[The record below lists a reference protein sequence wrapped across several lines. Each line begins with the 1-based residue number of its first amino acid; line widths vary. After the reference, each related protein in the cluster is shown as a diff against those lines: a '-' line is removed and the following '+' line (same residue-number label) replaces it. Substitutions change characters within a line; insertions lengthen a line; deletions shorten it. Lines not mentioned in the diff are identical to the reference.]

1 MTTSG
6 TTSFNLDIDELF
18 QEAYERIG
26 IDGSRS
32 GYHLRSARRSL
43 NILLSEW
50 DNRGVHLWKVKLA
63 TIPLVLGQAEYNYT
77 NDATNFPNDVND
89 VLEAYIRNNTT
100 ATTPVDTSLTKIDR
114 SAYAA
119 LPNKLSQGT
128 PSQYYVQ
135 RTYSPSVF
143 LYQTPGSGFSSSS
156 TPSNY
161 QLRFYYLARI
171 EDGGRYTNTPDVV
184 FRFLPCLT
192 SGLAYYLSITY
203 KPEKTDM
210 LRLIYED
217 ELQRALT
224 EDGQRTSLFISPKT
238 FYGDGV

>member
-1 MTTSG
+1 MYKRQVLITVNENPSVV
-6 TTSFNLDIDELF
+6 FNIALVNPFTAFTFVNIILF
-18 QEAYERIG
+18 
-26 IDGSRS
+26 
-32 GYHLRSARRSL
+32 
-43 NILLSEW
+43 
-50 DNRGVHLWKVKLA
+50 
-63 TIPLVLGQAEYNYT
+63 
-77 NDATNFPNDVND
+77 
-89 VLEAYIRNNTT
+89 
-100 ATTPVDTSLTKIDR
+100 PVVFSWPGSLTKIDR

-135 RTYSPSVF
+135 RTYSPSIF
-143 LYQTPGSGFSSSS
+143 LYQTPGSGFSSQS

-171 EDGGRYTNTPDVV
+171 EDAGKYTNTPDVV

-203 KPEKTDM
+203 RPEKTEM
-210 LRLIYED
+210 LKLVYED
-217 ELQRALT
+217 ELQRALQ

>member
-1 MTTSG
+1 MTT
-6 TTSFNLDIDELF
+6 F
-18 QEAYERIG
+18 
-26 IDGSRS
+26 
-32 GYHLRSARRSL
+32 
-43 NILLSEW
+43 
-50 DNRGVHLWKVKLA
+50 A
-63 TIPLVLGQAEYNYT
+63 TGKKSYAI
-77 NDATNFPNDVND
+77 
-89 VLEAYIRNNTT
+89 
-100 ATTPVDTSLTKIDR
+100 SDR

-135 RTYSPSVF
+135 RTYQPSIF
-143 LYQTPGSGFSSSS
+143 LYQTPGSGFSSQS

-161 QLRFYYLARI
+161 QLRFYYLAKI
-171 EDGGRYTNTPDVV
+171 EDAGAYTNTPDVV

-203 KPEKTDM
+203 KPEKTEM
-210 LRLIYED
+210 LKLIYED